1 MNLPLASSLALVV
14 AGGALGGALRFAL
27 GHWLARRLGAAFPW
41 PTVLV
46 NLSGALLIG
55 LFAGSLTLADDRL
68 RLALLV
74 GLVGSYTTVSALAL
88 EFLALLRSGRRGQAL
103 GYLLGTVV
111 AGLAAVWL
119 GLWLAAP

>member
-1 MNLPLASSLALVV
+1 MSLPLAASLALVV

-27 GHWLARRLGAAFPW
+27 GHWLARRLGVDFPW
-41 PTVLV
+41 PTLLV

-55 LFAGSLTLADDRL
+55 LLAGSLPIADDGL

-74 GLVGSYTTVSALAL
+74 GLLGSYTTVSALAV

-103 GYLLGTVV
+103 SYLVATVV
-111 AGLAAVWL
+111 PGMAAVWL
-119 GLWLAAP
+119 GLRLAAQ